1 MADSLGDPLLN
12 RSAAPV
18 SEPAPPA
25 AHPGPEDAASSAAG
39 GGSGS
44 GTTGGT
50 SGTAGATRS
59 RRPAPGEQLSEAVQM
74 VKDYARQETID
85 PLKTAGRWIGLG
97 LAGAVLIGTATFF
110 LALGLLRMVQTEWP
124 GTFHGR
130 WMSLM
135 PYAFALLLCVVIA
148 VLAMLRINKKPLTKE
163 ER

>member
-12 RSAAPV
+12 RSAAPT

-25 AHPGPEDAASSAAG
+25 ADPGPAAAA
-39 GGSGS
+39 
-44 GTTGGT
+44 
-50 SGTAGATRS
+50 ARS

-85 PLKTAGRWIGLG
+85 PLRTAGRWIGLG
-97 LAGAVLIGTATFF
+97 LAGAILIGAATFF
-110 LALGLLRMVQTEWP
+110 LALGLLRLVQTEWP

-130 WMSLM
+130 WMSLL
-135 PYAFALLLCVVIA
+135 PYAFALLLCIVIA
-148 VLAMLRINKKPLTKE
+148 VLALLRINKKPLTKE